1 MVEPVHLSPRNRRV
15 YGSFKTREEAERH
28 LANRQ
33 RAADRS
39 TSPYTNPMFRGQK
52 FYHPKGY
59 RDEIQQGDDGLFHV
73 VNIKNIPV
81 RPKGNPMD
89 RAWSSLRSDTG
100 TKLGGSTGARY
111 HDLEDIGRFVTK
123 RGKTPFGRKEDH
135 VHNEYDMNQY
145 LNALGVTVPEAS
157 LHEQKNWPVLMSRFQ
172 EGRPFDPSSSSQQEQ
187 LTRDFVPHAAIAN
200 WDMLG
205 LDYDNLIATPEGK
218 LSYVDL
224 GGAGPFR
231 AQGQPKGQAFGP
243 TVGELDT
250 LRQQNPLPLGHITE
264 QDIGRSWDEYGGQSA
279 FEDALQFLRNQQ
291 TQNTMQQR
299 IEDIA
304 RRVA

>member
-1 MVEPVHLSPRNRRV
+1 M
-15 YGSFKTREEAERH
+15 
-28 LANRQ
+28 
-33 RAADRS
+33 AD
-39 TSPYTNPMFRGQK
+39 
-52 FYHPKGY
+52 
-59 RDEIQQGDDGLFHV
+59 
-73 VNIKNIPV
+73 
-81 RPKGNPMD
+81 PMD
-89 RAWSSLRSDTG
+89 SAWQSIQGSMG
-100 TKLGGSTGARY
+100 EPLGGSTGANL
-111 HDLEDIGRFVTK
+111 HDTMRGKFVTK
-123 RGKTPFGRKEDH
+123 RGASPQQAT
-135 VHNEYDMNQY
+135 NEFDMNQY

-157 LHEQKNWPVLMSRFQ
+157 LQEGPTLMTRFQ

-187 LTRDFVPHAAIAN
+187 LARDFVPHAAIAN

-205 LDYDNLIATPEGK
+205 QDYDNLIATPEGK

-243 TVGELDT
+243 SVGELDT
-250 LRQQNPLPLGHITE
+250 LRQRNPLPLGHITE
-264 QDIGRSWDEYGGQSA
+264 QDIGRSWDEHGGQSA
-279 FEDALQFLRNQQ
+279 FEDALQYLRNQQ